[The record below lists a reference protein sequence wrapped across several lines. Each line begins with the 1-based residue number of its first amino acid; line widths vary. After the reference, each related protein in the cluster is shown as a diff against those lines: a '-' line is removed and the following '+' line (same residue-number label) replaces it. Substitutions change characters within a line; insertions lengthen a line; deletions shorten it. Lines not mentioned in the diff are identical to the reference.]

1 MTTNVF
7 FFLPGLHGGIR
18 QPESVSPTE
27 PDHGLLR
34 LERAMVLDAAERLAT
49 QDGIAVALF
58 EAAGGDVDEGRPVS
72 TVVIRKTQPG
82 VSAGCRVEDA
92 VRSFYGREGG
102 GTLAVV
108 TGRNPLYPPSEIL
121 RAASLLGQED
131 DAVVYA
137 AAAAGEDAPVVL
149 IVTRRFHAEL
159 FGAADAGCAATT
171 LRNIVAAEALVVPLR
186 PMRTID
192 NLADLPWLIHEVER
206 EVLMGHWFPK
216 RTYEILK
223 SMRRNNLIPEPA

>member
-7 FFLPGLHGGIR
+7 FFLPGLHGEIR
-18 QPESVSPTE
+18 QQGSVSPTE
-27 PDHGLLR
+27 PDHGLVR
-34 LERAMVLDAAERLAT
+34 LERAMVMDAAERFAT
-49 QDGIAVALF
+49 QDGIVVALF
-58 EAAGGDVDEGRPVS
+58 EAAEGDVDEGRPVS
-72 TVVIRKTQPG
+72 TVAMRTQPG
-82 VSAGCRVEDA
+82 VAAKCRVEEA

-102 GTLAVV
+102 GILAVV
-108 TGRNPLYPPSEIL
+108 LGRNPLYPPSEIQ
-121 RAASLLGQED
+121 RAASLLDQED

-137 AAAAGEDAPVVL
+137 AAAAGEDAPVAL
-149 IVTRRFHAEL
+149 TVTRRFHAEL
-159 FGAADAGCAATT
+159 FGAADTGCPATT
-171 LRNIVAAEALVVPLR
+171 LRNIVAAEALVIPLR

-206 EVLMGHWFPK
+206 EVLMGHWFPQ